1 MAISSEGKTECPYHG
16 YTDVVRDGS
25 LLDYQI
31 QARPNYYY
39 RELREKS
46 PIHYDERL
54 GMYLVSRYEDLQTI
68 IADPVTFSSELGY
81 TEQYAKGF
89 KDEFKRILI
98 EKGGGFFPDAIKTDP
113 PYHTRIR
120 RLLEKAFTAQRVALL
135 EPRIEE
141 IIRDVIAEVGERGEA
156 DGVSDIAAPITI
168 RFIVEQLGLG
178 QVEEKKIQDWSYA
191 VVAQAGRMQTR
202 EQMIHNAELICELQQ
217 FLIAEI
223 RDRESTQRDDM
234 ISDLVHATDEDGNRL
249 TFEEIVSLARALLV
263 AGNETTTTA
272 ISHLLVLL
280 ATQPNVADELYRNSD
295 DNRYLL
301 RFTEELLRWE
311 PPSRGL
317 TRMTTRE
324 VDVGGIRVPERAHLL
339 LLWASG
345 NDMETV
351 FPSPRTFD
359 VSRKNVMRHLSFGG
373 GAHRCVGAALAR
385 LEIKLTAREII
396 RQLDD
401 IRLSIPVGELKFV
414 PTIATHPL
422 AALPMTFKKR
432 KQ

>member
-1 MAISSEGKTECPYHG
+1 MTISDNSKAECPYHG
-16 YTDVVRDGS
+16 YMDVVKDGS

-31 QARPNYYY
+31 QARPNDYY
-39 RELREKS
+39 RELRERS

-54 GMYLVSRYEDLQTI
+54 GMYLVSRYEDLQTVVS
-68 IADPVTFSSELGY
+68 DPVTFSSELGY

-89 KDEFKRILI
+89 KEEFKSILI
-98 EKGGGFFPDAIKTDP
+98 AKGGGFFPDAIKTDP
-113 PYHTRIR
+113 PYHTKIR
-120 RLLEKAFTAQRVALL
+120 RLLEKAFTSHRVALL
-135 EPRIEE
+135 EPKIVEV
-141 IIRDVIAEVGERGEA
+141 IRDVIAGVAERGEA

-178 QVEEKKIQDWSYA
+178 QVDEQKIQDWSYA

-234 ISDLVHATDEDGNRL
+234 ISDLVYATDEDGNRL
-249 TFEEIVSLARALLV
+249 TFEEIVSLARALLI
-263 AGNETTTTA
+263 AGNETTATA

-280 ATQPNVADELYRNSD
+280 ATQPEVADELYRNSD

-317 TRMTTRE
+317 TRMTTKE
-324 VDVGGIRVPERAHLL
+324 AEVGGIRLPARAHLL

-345 NDMETV
+345 NDTEEV

-359 VSRKNVMRHLSFGG
+359 VNRQNVMRHMSFGG

-385 LEIKLTAREII
+385 LEIKLTAREIVK
-396 RQLDD
+396 QLEH
-401 IRLSIPVGELKFV
+401 IRLSIPANDLKFL

-422 AALPMTFKKR
+422 AELPITFRKR
-432 KQ
+432 Q